1 MDVLV
6 FGTFDR
12 LHPGHQFF
20 LDHAAKSGDLHVVV
34 ARDQN
39 VLRIKGH
46 APDQPEEDRKQAI
59 QKLYPQAQVMLG
71 NPEDFLEPVRSV
83 QPDLI
88 LLGYDQKLPPGVSE
102 KDLPCVVE
110 RIASFEP
117 EKYKSSLRGA
127 KAPEREA
134 R

>member
-1 MDVLV
+1 MKILT

-12 LHPGHQFF
+12 LHPGHRYF
-20 LDHAAKSGDLHVVV
+20 LDQASLRGDLHIVV

-39 VLRIKGH
+39 VLRIKEH
-46 APDQPEEDRKQAI
+46 APDQSEEDRKQAI
-59 QKLYPQAQVMLG
+59 QKLYPQAQVILG

-102 KDLPCVVE
+102 RDLPCAVE
-110 RIASFEP
+110 RAASFEP
-117 EKYKSSLRGA
+117 EKYKSSLRRG
-127 KAPEREA
+127 
-134 R
+134 